1 MTEATGLRG
10 INVWAAFEQG
20 FSMCFALQCSVPV
33 CSCYF
38 KALWNSG
45 CLETALR

>member
-1 MTEATGLRG
+1 MTEAAGLRG
-10 INVWAAFEQG
+10 INFWAAFEQG
-20 FSMCFALQCSVPV
+20 FSMRSVLRCSVPA

-38 KALWNSG
+38 KASWNLG